1 MFKKINKNGSIESML
16 GTIEH
21 NNQQAKIIREKLAE
35 YEKAKRESETS
46 PSKLPSLILTSKST
60 MGYHRISEKENSINL
75 KTYIDNYRKIS
86 DANKEK
92 ILKILPEKD
101 SYKYFLVIYRLMV
114 ESLKDI
120 KEITDMK
127 ITDKNLTIEE
137 IEELTED
144 IKEEKKKI
152 KILQEILKEKENEG
166 ELEEPIK
173 KENKIILAPNEN
185 GNIFAL
191 EDIKKVPIE
200 HYEEVQELIDSI
212 INGKFKRI
220 KRLCKGTNV
229 KMQGVPEV
237 RGTKVRIV
245 FERINEDT
253 YALFH
258 IFLKKTQK
266 NNGYTD
272 TLENRINEFKKVIE
286 KIKAN
291 LENEEFRR
299 LNDLYVQEL
308 YNKLQKDTPKKIK
321 RRHKKWI

>member
-1 MFKKINKNGSIESML
+1 
-16 GTIEH
+16 
-21 NNQQAKIIREKLAE
+21 
-35 YEKAKRESETS
+35 
-46 PSKLPSLILTSKST
+46 
-60 MGYHRISEKENSINL
+60 
-75 KTYIDNYRKIS
+75 
-86 DANKEK
+86 
-92 ILKILPEKD
+92 
-101 SYKYFLVIYRLMV
+101 
-114 ESLKDI
+114 
-120 KEITDMK
+120 
-127 ITDKNLTIEE
+127 
-137 IEELTED
+137 
-144 IKEEKKKI
+144 
-152 KILQEILKEKENEG
+152 
-166 ELEEPIK
+166 
-173 KENKIILAPNEN
+173 
-185 GNIFAL
+185 
-191 EDIKKVPIE
+191 
-200 HYEEVQELIDSI
+200 
-212 INGKFKRI
+212 
-220 KRLCKGTNV
+220 
-229 KMQGVPEV
+229 MQGVPEV